1 MADRV
6 SDKMPSSNEPAM
18 ESAAAA
24 QPGVDATANQP
35 GMGAAASQ
43 LGAGAEAC
51 QPGVDA
57 AAQPAGA
64 ASTQPSPATS
74 VRRGPHKPSK
84 RVVAP
89 TCAVVGLLLVWQFVC
104 MAGLV
109 PNFMLPSPVEV
120 VQALV
125 KDFALLMSHL
135 WTTLAEA
142 AIGLAI
148 GVAVGFA
155 FAVLMDKF
163 ETFYLAF
170 DPLLTVSQT
179 VPTVAIAPLL
189 VLWFG
194 YGMLPKVL
202 LVVLAT
208 FFPITVALAGGFR
221 SVDQDEI
228 DLLRT
233 MNASEWQIFRY
244 AELPA
249 AAEQFFS
256 GLRISATYAIVG
268 AVISEWLGG
277 FTGLGVYMTRV
288 RKNFEY
294 DRMFAVIIITSAL
307 SLALMKGVDALE
319 RLCMPWKRAEGNDKK

>member
-1 MADRV
+1 
-6 SDKMPSSNEPAM
+6 MPP
-18 ESAAAA
+18 
-24 QPGVDATANQP
+24 
-35 GMGAAASQ
+35 
-43 LGAGAEAC
+43 
-51 QPGVDA
+51 
-57 AAQPAGA
+57 
-64 ASTQPSPATS
+64 
-74 VRRGPHKPSK
+74 K
-84 RVVAP
+84 RIVAP
-89 TCAVVGLLLVWQFVC
+89 VCAVAGLLVIWQAVC

-120 VQALV
+120 VQALA
-125 KDFALLMSHL
+125 KDFSLLMGHMG
-135 WTTLAEA
+135 TTLAEA
-142 AIGLAI
+142 AIGLVI
-148 GVAVGFA
+148 GVAVGFV

-194 YGMLPKVL
+194 YGLLPKVL
-202 LVVLAT
+202 LVVLTT
-208 FFPITVALAGGFR
+208 FFPVTVALASGFK
-221 SVDQDEI
+221 SVDPDQV

-233 MNASEWQIFRY
+233 MNATEWQIFRV
-244 AELPA
+244 AKLPA
-249 AAEQFFS
+249 AADQFFS

-307 SLALMKGVDALE
+307 SLALMKVVDALQNI
-319 RLCMPWKRAEGNDKK
+319 CMPWKRAERNDS

>member
-1 MADRV
+1 MR
-6 SDKMPSSNEPAM
+6 M
-18 ESAAAA
+18 
-24 QPGVDATANQP
+24 
-35 GMGAAASQ
+35 
-43 LGAGAEAC
+43 
-51 QPGVDA
+51 
-57 AAQPAGA
+57 
-64 ASTQPSPATS
+64 
-74 VRRGPHKPSK
+74 PSK

-89 TCAVVGLLLVWQFVC
+89 TLAVAGLLAVWQLVC
-104 MAGLV
+104 TAGFV

-125 KDFALLMSHL
+125 KDFSLLMGHL
-135 WTTLAEA
+135 ATTLAEA

-163 ETFYLAF
+163 ETFYLAL

-179 VPTVAIAPLL
+179 VPTVAVAPLL

-194 YGMLPKVL
+194 YGLLPKVL
-202 LVVLAT
+202 LVVLTT
-208 FFPITVALAGGFR
+208 FFPVTVALASGFR
-221 SVDQDEI
+221 SVDPDQI

-244 AELPA
+244 AKLPA
-249 AAEQFFS
+249 AADQFFS

-307 SLALMKGVDALE
+307 SLALMKGVDVLE
-319 RLCMPWKRAEGNDKK
+319 CICMPWKRAERNDS